1 MVPTI
6 RAGGRRLRVATSRGR
21 RLTVPSR
28 WGLSVAACWRWA
40 TGIVATRRRLAL
52 RKNTSYACTVQNR
65 ACTLTYWCCCQDMST
80 IRTHLQWPRQW
91 IERRSKVYT
100 QTKNFR
106 RVLAEYDSPHTHT
119 QTHLCEI
126 KIQESNA
133 RMECAVRLTTL
144 MRFMTCSALGVLVL
158 KLRRFHLAFCYSPRI
173 DIKFHCAIY
182 TTDQLKF
189 CEQLVLRKMLL
200 FVPRFSYHKSY
211 IIYTILKVFCKSSL
225 KHFANDSVLIL
236 SLELRYG
243 KTLLRGQIYSQT

>member
-52 RKNTSYACTVQNR
+52 RKNTSYACTVQNTP
-65 ACTLTYWCCCQDMST
+65 CTLTYWCCCQDMST

-106 RVLAEYDSPHTHT
+106 RVLAENDSPHTHT

-126 KIQESNA
+126 KMQECTYG
-133 RMECAVRLTTL
+133 MCGKLTTL
-144 MRFMTCSALGVLVL
+144 MRFMTWSASGVLSVLVL
-158 KLRRFHLAFCYSPRI
+158 S
-173 DIKFHCAIY
+173 DG
-182 TTDQLKF
+182 
-189 CEQLVLRKMLL
+189 
-200 FVPRFSYHKSY
+200 
-211 IIYTILKVFCKSSL
+211 VF
-225 KHFANDSVLIL
+225 
-236 SLELRYG
+236 
-243 KTLLRGQIYSQT
+243 T